1 MFDHHATH
9 VILAMAYICQNA
21 VMRGAMEE
29 AVRIARLSDEIE
41 LLFPDAEAELVKR
54 FSFSAVPDREG

>member
-21 VMRGAMEE
+21 VMRGSMEE
-29 AVRIARLSDEIE
+29 AVRSARLSNEID
-41 LLFPDAEAELVKR
+41 LLFPASEA
-54 FSFSAVPDREG
+54 